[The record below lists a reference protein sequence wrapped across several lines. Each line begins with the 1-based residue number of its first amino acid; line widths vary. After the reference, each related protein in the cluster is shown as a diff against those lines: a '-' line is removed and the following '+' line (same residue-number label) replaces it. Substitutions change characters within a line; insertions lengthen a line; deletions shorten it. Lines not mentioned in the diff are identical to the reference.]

1 MQSTTPDFSGW
12 ATKNNILCTDGHT
25 IRQGAF
31 AKDDGKTVPLVWR
44 HQRDEIPHIL
54 GHATLKYTPEG
65 IRTDAFFNESKE
77 AQDVKLRV
85 QHGDLNQLSI
95 FANRLIKNGM
105 DVLDGSI
112 GEVSVVPIGA
122 NEGAFIDFVSLNHEY
137 DASDVW
143 VGSENHN
150 AMIYSGEEL
159 EINHEGDSMDED
171 LDDTIE
177 DIYNSMTDEQ
187 KAVVEYVA
195 KLALESK
202 LEQSAEGEE
211 DEAKPKSDSE
221 EDMVNSDEDETK
233 TKSNEDKT
241 KTKSNEDEA
250 DEAESDEE
258 KKKTL
263 SHERGSMP
271 IHDTFES
278 NGPVTNPAGTT
289 LTHEQV
295 QTIVRFADRRGSLR
309 DAVLEHAGTYGI
321 DNIDMLF
328 PEAKII
334 GDMPDL
340 VKRRTDWVEAVLGGV
355 HHNPFSR
362 IKTISADLTYD
373 TARAKGYVTGTLKK
387 EEFFGLQNRITTPT
401 TVYKKQKLD
410 RDDILDIQDFDVIVF
425 LKQEMRI
432 MLDEEL
438 ARAILL
444 GDGRAIDDKD
454 KITEPLGLAE
464 GKGIRS
470 ILNDH
475 TFYASDYVIDVDV
488 PDEDVPEEIVR
499 ALLAYEGSGN
509 PTFFAS
515 RLQIANMSLLKS
527 ELGNRL
533 YPTMENLT
541 SALQVGR
548 IVGVDLMK
556 GLEKTITTPD
566 GDKVCELVGIAV
578 NLADYSVGTDK
589 GGEVTF
595 FDDFDLN
602 FNQELY
608 LLESRIS
615 GALRKWRSAVRIWKV
630 KA

>member
-1 MQSTTPDFSGW
+1 
-12 ATKNNILCTDGHT
+12 
-25 IRQGAF
+25 
-31 AKDDGKTVPLVWR
+31 
-44 HQRDEIPHIL
+44 
-54 GHATLKYTPEG
+54 
-65 IRTDAFFNESKE
+65 
-77 AQDVKLRV
+77 
-85 QHGDLNQLSI
+85 
-95 FANRLIKNGM
+95 
-105 DVLDGSI
+105 
-112 GEVSVVPIGA
+112 
-122 NEGAFIDFVSLNHEY
+122 
-137 DASDVW
+137 
-143 VGSENHN
+143 
-150 AMIYSGEEL
+150 
-159 EINHEGDSMDED
+159 
-171 LDDTIE
+171 
-177 DIYNSMTDEQ
+177 
-187 KAVVEYVA
+187 
-195 KLALESK
+195 
-202 LEQSAEGEE
+202 
-211 DEAKPKSDSE
+211 
-221 EDMVNSDEDETK
+221 
-233 TKSNEDKT
+233 
-241 KTKSNEDEA
+241 
-250 DEAESDEE
+250 
-258 KKKTL
+258 
-263 SHERGSMP
+263 MP

-278 NGPVTNPAGTT
+278 NGPVDTTAGTT

-410 RDDILDIQDFDVIVF
+410 RDDILDIQDFDVVVF

-444 GDGRAIDDKD
+444 GDGRAIDHPD
-454 KITEPLGLAE
+454 KIDEPLGLAE

-470 ILNDH
+470 ILSDH
-475 TFYASDYVIDVDV
+475 TFYASDYVIDANV
-488 PDEDVPEEIVR
+488 PNEDVPEEIVR

-608 LLESRIS
+608 LIETRIS

>member
-12 ATKNNILCTDGHT
+12 ATKNDILCTDGHT

-65 IRTDAFFNESKE
+65 IRTDAFFNESQE

-202 LEQSAEGEE
+202 LEQSAENEE
-211 DEAKPKSDSE
+211 DEAKPKSDS
-221 EDMVNSDEDETK
+221 DSDSD
-233 TKSNEDKT
+233 SDEDKT

-278 NGPVTNPAGTT
+278 NGPVDTPAGTT

-444 GDGRAIDDKD
+444 GDGRAIDDPD
-454 KITEPLGLAE
+454 KIKEPLGLAE

-470 ILNDH
+470 ILSDH
-475 TFYASDYVIDVDV
+475 TFYASDYVIDANV
-488 PDEDVPEEIVR
+488 PNEDVPEEIVR

-578 NLADYSVGTDK
+578 NLTDYSVGTDK

>member
-12 ATKNNILCTDGHT
+12 ATKNDILCTDGHT

-65 IRTDAFFNESKE
+65 IRTDAFFNESQE

-202 LEQSAEGEE
+202 LEQSAENEE
-211 DEAKPKSDSE
+211 DEAKPKSDS
-221 EDMVNSDEDETK
+221 DSDSD
-233 TKSNEDKT
+233 SDEDKT

-278 NGPVTNPAGTT
+278 NGPVDTTAGTT

-321 DNIDMLF
+321 NNIDMLF

-444 GDGRAIDDKD
+444 GDGRAIDDPD
-454 KITEPLGLAE
+454 KIKEPLGLAE

-470 ILNDH
+470 ILSDH
-475 TFYASDYVIDVDV
+475 TFYASDYVIDANV
-488 PDEDVPEEIVR
+488 PNEDVPEEIVR

-608 LLESRIS
+608 LLETRIS

>member
-65 IRTDAFFNESKE
+65 IRTDAFFNESQE

-187 KAVVEYVA
+187 KAVVEYIA

-202 LEQSAEGEE
+202 LEQSAEYEE
-211 DEAKPKSDSE
+211 DEAKPKSDS
-221 EDMVNSDEDETK
+221 DSDSD
-233 TKSNEDKT
+233 SDEDKT

-309 DAVLEHAGTYGI
+309 DAVIEHAGTYGI
-321 DNIDMLF
+321 NDIDMLF
-328 PEAKII
+328 PEAKIV

-444 GDGRAIDDKD
+444 GDGRAIDDPD
-454 KITEPLGLAE
+454 KIKEPLGLAE

-470 ILNDH
+470 ILSDH
-475 TFYASDYVIDVDV
+475 TFYASDYVIDANV
-488 PDEDVPEEIVR
+488 PNEDVPEEIVR

-566 GDKVCELVGIAV
+566 GDEVCELVGIAV
-578 NLADYSVGTDK
+578 NLTDYSVGTDK

-608 LLESRIS
+608 LLETRIS

>member
-65 IRTDAFFNESKE
+65 IRTDAFFNESQE

-187 KAVVEYVA
+187 KAVVEYIA

-202 LEQSAEGEE
+202 LEQSAEDEE
-211 DEAKPKSDSE
+211 DEAKPKPKPKPKSDS
-221 EDMVNSDEDETK
+221 DSDSD
-233 TKSNEDKT
+233 EDKT

-278 NGPVTNPAGTT
+278 NGPVDTPAGTT

-321 DNIDMLF
+321 NNIDMLF

-444 GDGRAIDDKD
+444 GDGRAIDDPD
-454 KITEPLGLAE
+454 KIKEPLGLAE

-470 ILNDH
+470 ILSDH
-475 TFYASDYVIDVDV
+475 TFYASDYVIDADV
-488 PDEDVPEEIVR
+488 PNEDIPEEIVR

>member
-12 ATKNNILCTDGHT
+12 ATKNDILCTDGHT

-31 AKDDGKTVPLVWR
+31 AKDDGKNVPLVWR
-44 HQRDEIPHIL
+44 HKRDEIPYIL
-54 GHATLKYTPEG
+54 GYATLKYTPEG
-65 IRTDAFFNESKE
+65 IRTDAFFNESQE

-202 LEQSAEGEE
+202 LEQSAENEE
-211 DEAKPKSDSE
+211 DEAKPKSDS
-221 EDMVNSDEDETK
+221 DSDSD
-233 TKSNEDKT
+233 SDEDKT

-278 NGPVTNPAGTT
+278 NGPVDTTAGTT

-321 DNIDMLF
+321 NNIDMLF
-328 PEAKII
+328 PEAKIV

-444 GDGRAIDDKD
+444 GDGRAIDDPD
-454 KITEPLGLAE
+454 KIKEPLGLAE

-470 ILNDH
+470 ILSDH
-475 TFYASDYVIDVDV
+475 TFYASDYVIDANV
-488 PDEDVPEEIVR
+488 PNEDVPEEIVR

>member
-65 IRTDAFFNESKE
+65 IRTDAFFNESQE

-187 KAVVEYVA
+187 KAVVEYIA

-202 LEQSAEGEE
+202 LEQSAEDEDEE
-211 DEAKPKSDSE
+211 DEAKPKSDS
-221 EDMVNSDEDETK
+221 DSDSD
-233 TKSNEDKT
+233 SDEDKT

-271 IHDTFES
+271 IHMPIHDTFES
-278 NGPVTNPAGTT
+278 NGPVDTPAGTT

-321 DNIDMLF
+321 NNIDMLF

-373 TARAKGYVTGTLKK
+373 TARAKGYVTGTLKQ

-444 GDGRAIDDKD
+444 GDGRAIDDRD
-454 KITEPLGLAE
+454 KIKEPLGLAE

-470 ILNDH
+470 ILSDH
-475 TFYASDYVIDVDV
+475 TFYASDYVIDADV
-488 PDEDVPEEIVR
+488 PNEDVPEEIVR

-578 NLADYSVGTDK
+578 NLTDYSVGTDK

-608 LLESRIS
+608 LLETRIS

>member
-1 MQSTTPDFSGW
+1 
-12 ATKNNILCTDGHT
+12 
-25 IRQGAF
+25 
-31 AKDDGKTVPLVWR
+31 
-44 HQRDEIPHIL
+44 
-54 GHATLKYTPEG
+54 
-65 IRTDAFFNESKE
+65 
-77 AQDVKLRV
+77 
-85 QHGDLNQLSI
+85 
-95 FANRLIKNGM
+95 
-105 DVLDGSI
+105 
-112 GEVSVVPIGA
+112 
-122 NEGAFIDFVSLNHEY
+122 
-137 DASDVW
+137 
-143 VGSENHN
+143 
-150 AMIYSGEEL
+150 
-159 EINHEGDSMDED
+159 
-171 LDDTIE
+171 
-177 DIYNSMTDEQ
+177 
-187 KAVVEYVA
+187 
-195 KLALESK
+195 
-202 LEQSAEGEE
+202 
-211 DEAKPKSDSE
+211 
-221 EDMVNSDEDETK
+221 
-233 TKSNEDKT
+233 
-241 KTKSNEDEA
+241 
-250 DEAESDEE
+250 
-258 KKKTL
+258 
-263 SHERGSMP
+263 MP

-278 NGPVTNPAGTT
+278 NGPVNNPAGTT

-454 KITEPLGLAE
+454 KIKEPLGLAE

-475 TFYASDYVIDVDV
+475 TFYASDYVIDAGV
-488 PDEDVPEEIVR
+488 PDEDTPEEIVR
-499 ALLAYEGSGN
+499 ALLDYEGSGN

-566 GDKVCELVGIAV
+566 GDEVCELVGIAV
-578 NLADYSVGTDK
+578 NLQDYSVGTDK

>member
-65 IRTDAFFNESKE
+65 IRTDAFFNESQE

-137 DASDVW
+137 DSSDVW

-159 EINHEGDSMDED
+159 ELNHEGDSMDED

-202 LEQSAEGEE
+202 LEQSAENEE
-211 DEAKPKSDSE
+211 DEAKPKSDS
-221 EDMVNSDEDETK
+221 DSD
-233 TKSNEDKT
+233 EDKT

-278 NGPVTNPAGTT
+278 NGPVDTTAGTT

-321 DNIDMLF
+321 NNIDMLF
-328 PEAKII
+328 PEAKIV

-355 HHNPFSR
+355 HQNPFSR

-444 GDGRAIDDKD
+444 GDGRAIDDPD
-454 KITEPLGLAE
+454 KIKEPLGLAE

-470 ILNDH
+470 ILSDH
-475 TFYASDYVIDVDV
+475 TFYASDYVIDADV
-488 PDEDVPEEIVR
+488 PNEDVPEEIVR

-578 NLADYSVGTDK
+578 NLTDYSVGTDK

-608 LLESRIS
+608 LLETRIS

>member
-65 IRTDAFFNESKE
+65 IRTDAFFNESQE

-202 LEQSAEGEE
+202 LEQSAENEE
-211 DEAKPKSDSE
+211 DEAKPKSDS
-221 EDMVNSDEDETK
+221 DSDSD
-233 TKSNEDKT
+233 SDEDKT

-278 NGPVTNPAGTT
+278 NGPVNNPAGTT

-444 GDGRAIDDKD
+444 GDGRAIDDPD
-454 KITEPLGLAE
+454 KIKEPLGLAE

-470 ILNDH
+470 ILSDH
-475 TFYASDYVIDVDV
+475 TFYASDYVIDADV
-488 PDEDVPEEIVR
+488 PNEDVPEEIVR

>member
-1 MQSTTPDFSGW
+1 
-12 ATKNNILCTDGHT
+12 
-25 IRQGAF
+25 
-31 AKDDGKTVPLVWR
+31 
-44 HQRDEIPHIL
+44 
-54 GHATLKYTPEG
+54 
-65 IRTDAFFNESKE
+65 
-77 AQDVKLRV
+77 
-85 QHGDLNQLSI
+85 
-95 FANRLIKNGM
+95 M

-202 LEQSAEGEE
+202 LEQSAENEE
-211 DEAKPKSDSE
+211 DEAKPKSDS
-221 EDMVNSDEDETK
+221 DSDSD
-233 TKSNEDKT
+233 SDEDKT

-258 KKKTL
+258 KNKTL
-263 SHERGSMP
+263 NHERGSMPIHMP

-278 NGPVTNPAGTT
+278 NGPVDTTAGTT

-321 DNIDMLF
+321 DNIGMLF

-444 GDGRAIDDKD
+444 GDGRAIDDPD
-454 KITEPLGLAE
+454 KIKEPLGLAE

-470 ILNDH
+470 ILSDH
-475 TFYASDYVIDVDV
+475 TFYASDYVIDANV
-488 PDEDVPEEIVR
+488 PNEDVPEEIVR

-608 LLESRIS
+608 LLETRIS

>member
-65 IRTDAFFNESKE
+65 IRTDAFFNESQE

-187 KAVVEYVA
+187 KAVVEYIA

-202 LEQSAEGEE
+202 LEQSAEDEE
-211 DEAKPKSDSE
+211 DEAKPKSDS
-221 EDMVNSDEDETK
+221 DSD
-233 TKSNEDKT
+233 EDKT

-278 NGPVTNPAGTT
+278 NGPVDTTAGTT

-321 DNIDMLF
+321 DNIGMLF

-355 HHNPFSR
+355 HRNPFSR

-444 GDGRAIDDKD
+444 GDGRAIDHPD
-454 KITEPLGLAE
+454 KIKEPLGLAE

-470 ILNDH
+470 ILSDH
-475 TFYASDYVIDVDV
+475 TFYASDYVIDAGV
-488 PDEDVPEEIVR
+488 PDEDIPEEIVR
-499 ALLAYEGSGN
+499 ALLDYEGSGN

-566 GDKVCELVGIAV
+566 GDEVCELVGIAV
-578 NLADYSVGTDK
+578 NLTDYSVGTDK

-608 LLESRIS
+608 LLETRIS

>member
-12 ATKNNILCTDGHT
+12 ATKNDILCTDGHT

-65 IRTDAFFNESKE
+65 VRTDAFFNESKE

-95 FANRLIKNGM
+95 FADRLIKNGM

-187 KAVVEYVA
+187 KAVVEYIA

-211 DEAKPKSDSE
+211 DEAKPKSDS
-221 EDMVNSDEDETK
+221 DSDSD
-233 TKSNEDKT
+233 SDEDKT

-278 NGPVTNPAGTT
+278 NGPVDTTAGTT

-444 GDGRAIDDKD
+444 GDGRAIDDRD
-454 KITEPLGLAE
+454 KIMEPLGLAE

-470 ILNDH
+470 ILSDH
-475 TFYASDYVIDVDV
+475 TFYASDYVIDANV
-488 PDEDVPEEIVR
+488 PNEDVPEEIVR

-608 LLESRIS
+608 LLETRIS

>member
-31 AKDDGKTVPLVWR
+31 AKDDGKNVPLVWR
-44 HQRDEIPHIL
+44 HQRDDIPYIL
-54 GHATLKYTPEG
+54 GYATLKYTPEG
-65 IRTDAFFNESKE
+65 IRTDAFFNESQE

-187 KAVVEYVA
+187 KAVVEYIA

-202 LEQSAEGEE
+202 LEQSAEDEE
-211 DEAKPKSDSE
+211 DEAKPKSDS
-221 EDMVNSDEDETK
+221 DSDSD
-233 TKSNEDKT
+233 EDKT

-263 SHERGSMP
+263 SHEREGGMP

-278 NGPVTNPAGTT
+278 NGPVDTPAGTT

-444 GDGRAIDDKD
+444 GDGRAIDHPD
-454 KITEPLGLAE
+454 KIKEPLGLAE

-470 ILNDH
+470 ILSDH
-475 TFYASDYVIDVDV
+475 TFYASDYVIDAGV
-488 PDEDVPEEIVR
+488 PDEDIPEEIVR
-499 ALLAYEGSGN
+499 ALLDYEGSGN

-566 GDKVCELVGIAV
+566 GDEVCELVGIAV
-578 NLADYSVGTDK
+578 NLTDYSVGTDK

-608 LLESRIS
+608 LLETRIS

>member
-1 MQSTTPDFSGW
+1 
-12 ATKNNILCTDGHT
+12 
-25 IRQGAF
+25 
-31 AKDDGKTVPLVWR
+31 
-44 HQRDEIPHIL
+44 
-54 GHATLKYTPEG
+54 
-65 IRTDAFFNESKE
+65 
-77 AQDVKLRV
+77 
-85 QHGDLNQLSI
+85 
-95 FANRLIKNGM
+95 
-105 DVLDGSI
+105 
-112 GEVSVVPIGA
+112 
-122 NEGAFIDFVSLNHEY
+122 
-137 DASDVW
+137 
-143 VGSENHN
+143 
-150 AMIYSGEEL
+150 
-159 EINHEGDSMDED
+159 
-171 LDDTIE
+171 
-177 DIYNSMTDEQ
+177 
-187 KAVVEYVA
+187 
-195 KLALESK
+195 
-202 LEQSAEGEE
+202 
-211 DEAKPKSDSE
+211 
-221 EDMVNSDEDETK
+221 
-233 TKSNEDKT
+233 
-241 KTKSNEDEA
+241 
-250 DEAESDEE
+250 
-258 KKKTL
+258 
-263 SHERGSMP
+263 MP

-278 NGPVTNPAGTT
+278 NGPVNTPSGTT

-328 PEAKII
+328 PEAKIV

-355 HHNPFSR
+355 HKNPFSR

-444 GDGRAIDDKD
+444 GDGRAIDHPD
-454 KITEPLGLAE
+454 KIKEPLGLAE

-470 ILNDH
+470 ILSDH
-475 TFYASDYVIDVDV
+475 TFYASDYIIAVNV
-488 PDEDVPEEIVR
+488 PDEDIPEEIVR
-499 ALLAYEGSGN
+499 ALLDYEGSGN

-541 SALQVGR
+541 SALQVSK

-556 GLEKTITTPD
+556 GLEKTLTTPD
-566 GDKVCELVGIAV
+566 GDEVCELVGIAV
-578 NLADYSVGTDK
+578 NLNDYSIGTDK

-608 LLESRIS
+608 LLETRIS
-615 GALRKWRSAVRIWKV
+615 GALRKWRSAVRVWKV

>member
-12 ATKNNILCTDGHT
+12 ATKNDILCTDGHT

-44 HQRDEIPHIL
+44 HKRDEIPHIL

-65 IRTDAFFNESKE
+65 IRTDAFFNESQE

-137 DASDVW
+137 DSSDVW

-202 LEQSAEGEE
+202 LEQSAENEE
-211 DEAKPKSDSE
+211 DEAKPKSDS
-221 EDMVNSDEDETK
+221 DSDSD
-233 TKSNEDKT
+233 SDEDKT

-278 NGPVTNPAGTT
+278 NGPVDTTAGTT

-444 GDGRAIDDKD
+444 GDGRAIDHPD
-454 KITEPLGLAE
+454 KIKEPLGLAE

-470 ILNDH
+470 ILSDH
-475 TFYASDYVIDVDV
+475 TFYASDYVIDANV
-488 PDEDVPEEIVR
+488 PNEDVPEEIVR

-608 LLESRIS
+608 LLETRIS

>member
-65 IRTDAFFNESKE
+65 IRTDAFFNESQE

-187 KAVVEYVA
+187 KAVVEYIA

-211 DEAKPKSDSE
+211 DEAKPKSDS
-221 EDMVNSDEDETK
+221 DSDSD
-233 TKSNEDKT
+233 SDEDKT

-278 NGPVTNPAGTT
+278 NGPVDTTAGTT

-410 RDDILDIQDFDVIVF
+410 RDDILDIQDFDVVVF

-444 GDGRAIDDKD
+444 GDGRAIDDRD
-454 KITEPLGLAE
+454 KIKEPLGLAE

-470 ILNDH
+470 ILSDH
-475 TFYASDYVIDVDV
+475 TFYASDYVIDANV
-488 PDEDVPEEIVR
+488 PNEDVPEEIVR

-566 GDKVCELVGIAV
+566 GDEVCELVGIAV

-608 LLESRIS
+608 LIETRIS

>member
-12 ATKNNILCTDGHT
+12 ATKNDILCTDGHT

-65 IRTDAFFNESKE
+65 IRTDAFFNESQE

-202 LEQSAEGEE
+202 LEQSAENEE
-211 DEAKPKSDSE
+211 DEAKPKSDS
-221 EDMVNSDEDETK
+221 DSDSD
-233 TKSNEDKT
+233 SDEDKT

-278 NGPVTNPAGTT
+278 NGPVDTTAGTT

-321 DNIDMLF
+321 NNIDMLF

-410 RDDILDIQDFDVIVF
+410 RDDILDIQDFDVVVF

-444 GDGRAIDDKD
+444 GDGRAIDDPD
-454 KITEPLGLAE
+454 KIKEPLGLAE

-470 ILNDH
+470 ILSDH
-475 TFYASDYVIDVDV
+475 TFYASDYVIDANV
-488 PDEDVPEEIVR
+488 PNEDVPEEIVR

-608 LLESRIS
+608 LLETRIS

>member
-1 MQSTTPDFSGW
+1 
-12 ATKNNILCTDGHT
+12 
-25 IRQGAF
+25 
-31 AKDDGKTVPLVWR
+31 
-44 HQRDEIPHIL
+44 
-54 GHATLKYTPEG
+54 
-65 IRTDAFFNESKE
+65 
-77 AQDVKLRV
+77 
-85 QHGDLNQLSI
+85 
-95 FANRLIKNGM
+95 
-105 DVLDGSI
+105 
-112 GEVSVVPIGA
+112 
-122 NEGAFIDFVSLNHEY
+122 
-137 DASDVW
+137 
-143 VGSENHN
+143 
-150 AMIYSGEEL
+150 
-159 EINHEGDSMDED
+159 
-171 LDDTIE
+171 
-177 DIYNSMTDEQ
+177 MTDEQ
-187 KAVVEYVA
+187 KAVVEYIA

-202 LEQSAEGEE
+202 LEQSAEDEE
-211 DEAKPKSDSE
+211 DEAKPKSDS
-221 EDMVNSDEDETK
+221 DEDTVD
-233 TKSNEDKT
+233 SDEDKT
-241 KTKSNEDEA
+241 KTKTKSNKDEA
-250 DEAESDEE
+250 DEAKSDEE

-278 NGPVTNPAGTT
+278 NGPVSTPDGTT

-321 DNIDMLF
+321 NNIDMLF

-410 RDDILDIQDFDVIVF
+410 RDDILDIQDFDVVVF

-438 ARAILL
+438 ARAILI
-444 GDGRAIDDKD
+444 GDGRAIDHPD
-454 KITEPLGLAE
+454 KIDEPLGLAE

-470 ILNDH
+470 ILSDH
-475 TFYASDYVIDVDV
+475 TFYASDYVIDAGV

-566 GDKVCELVGIAV
+566 GDEVCELVGIAV
-578 NLADYSVGTDK
+578 NLTDYSVGTDK

-608 LLESRIS
+608 LLETRIS

>member
-65 IRTDAFFNESKE
+65 IRTDAFFNESQE

-187 KAVVEYVA
+187 KAVVEYIA

-202 LEQSAEGEE
+202 LEQSAEDEE
-211 DEAKPKSDSE
+211 DEAKPKSDS
-221 EDMVNSDEDETK
+221 DSDSD
-233 TKSNEDKT
+233 SDEDKT

-278 NGPVTNPAGTT
+278 NGPVDTTAGTT

-444 GDGRAIDDKD
+444 GDGRAIDHPD
-454 KITEPLGLAE
+454 KIDEPLGLAE

-470 ILNDH
+470 ILSDH
-475 TFYASDYVIDVDV
+475 TFYASDYVIDANV
-488 PDEDVPEEIVR
+488 PNEDVPEEIVR

-578 NLADYSVGTDK
+578 NLTDYSVGTDK

>member
-65 IRTDAFFNESKE
+65 IRTDAFFNESQE
-77 AQDVKLRV
+77 ARDVKLRV

-159 EINHEGDSMDED
+159 ELNHEGDSVDED

-187 KAVVEYVA
+187 KAVVEYIA

-202 LEQSAEGEE
+202 LEQSAEDEE
-211 DEAKPKSDSE
+211 DEAKPKSDS
-221 EDMVNSDEDETK
+221 DEDTVD
-233 TKSNEDKT
+233 SDEDKT
-241 KTKSNEDEA
+241 KTKSNKDEA
-250 DEAESDEE
+250 DEAKSDEE

-278 NGPVTNPAGTT
+278 NGPVSTPDGTT

-321 DNIDMLF
+321 NNIDMLF
-328 PEAKII
+328 PEAKIV

-410 RDDILDIQDFDVIVF
+410 RDDILDIQDFDVVVF

-444 GDGRAIDDKD
+444 GDGRAIDDPD
-454 KITEPLGLAE
+454 KIKEPLGLAE

-470 ILNDH
+470 ILSDH
-475 TFYASDYVIDVDV
+475 TFYASDYVIDANV
-488 PDEDVPEEIVR
+488 PNEDVPEEIVR

-608 LLESRIS
+608 LLETRIS

>member
-65 IRTDAFFNESKE
+65 IRTDAFFNESQE

-187 KAVVEYVA
+187 KAVVEYIA

-211 DEAKPKSDSE
+211 DEAKPKSDS
-221 EDMVNSDEDETK
+221 DEDETK

-241 KTKSNEDEA
+241 KTKSN
-250 DEAESDEE
+250 EAESDEE

-278 NGPVTNPAGTT
+278 NGPVDTPAGTT

-321 DNIDMLF
+321 NNIDMLF

-444 GDGRAIDDKD
+444 GDGRAIDDPD
-454 KITEPLGLAE
+454 KIKEPLGLAE

-470 ILNDH
+470 ILSDH
-475 TFYASDYVIDVDV
+475 TFYASDYVIDANV
-488 PDEDVPEEIVR
+488 PNEDVPEEIVR

-608 LLESRIS
+608 LLETRIS

>member
-1 MQSTTPDFSGW
+1 MQSTIPDFSGW
-12 ATKNNILCTDGHT
+12 ATKNDILCTDGHT

-31 AKDDGKTVPLVWR
+31 AKDDGKNVPLVWR
-44 HQRDEIPHIL
+44 HKRDEIPYIL
-54 GHATLKYTPEG
+54 GYATLKYTPEG
-65 IRTDAFFNESKE
+65 VRTDAFFNESKE

-95 FANRLIKNGM
+95 FADRLIKNGM

-202 LEQSAEGEE
+202 LEQSAENEE
-211 DEAKPKSDSE
+211 DEAKPKSDS
-221 EDMVNSDEDETK
+221 DSDSD
-233 TKSNEDKT
+233 SDEDKT

-278 NGPVTNPAGTT
+278 NGPVDTTAGIT

-444 GDGRAIDDKD
+444 GDGRAIDDPD
-454 KITEPLGLAE
+454 KIKEPLGLAE

-470 ILNDH
+470 ILSDH
-475 TFYASDYVIDVDV
+475 TFYASDYVIDANV
-488 PDEDVPEEIVR
+488 PNEDVPEEIVR

>member
-65 IRTDAFFNESKE
+65 IRTDAFFNESQE

-187 KAVVEYVA
+187 KAVVEYIA

-202 LEQSAEGEE
+202 LEQSAEDEE
-211 DEAKPKSDSE
+211 DEAKPKSDS
-221 EDMVNSDEDETK
+221 DSDSD
-233 TKSNEDKT
+233 SDEDKT

-278 NGPVTNPAGTT
+278 NGPVDTPAGTT

-321 DNIDMLF
+321 NNIDMLF

-373 TARAKGYVTGTLKK
+373 TARAKGYVTGTLKQ

-410 RDDILDIQDFDVIVF
+410 RDDILDIKDFDVIVF

-444 GDGRAIDDKD
+444 GDGRAIDDRD
-454 KITEPLGLAE
+454 KINEPLGLAE

-470 ILNDH
+470 ILSDH
-475 TFYASDYVIDVDV
+475 TFYASDYVIDADV
-488 PDEDVPEEIVR
+488 PNEDVPEEIVR

-578 NLADYSVGTDK
+578 NLTDYSVGTDK

-608 LLESRIS
+608 LLETRIS
-615 GALRKWRSAVRIWKV
+615 GALRKWRSAVRIWKA

>member
-65 IRTDAFFNESKE
+65 IRTDAFFNESQE

-137 DASDVW
+137 DSSDVW

-159 EINHEGDSMDED
+159 ELNHEGDSMDED

-202 LEQSAEGEE
+202 LEQSAENEE
-211 DEAKPKSDSE
+211 DEAKPKSDS
-221 EDMVNSDEDETK
+221 DSD
-233 TKSNEDKT
+233 EDKT

-278 NGPVTNPAGTT
+278 NGPVDTTAGTT

-444 GDGRAIDDKD
+444 GDGRAIDDPD
-454 KITEPLGLAE
+454 KIKEPLGLAE

-470 ILNDH
+470 ILSDH
-475 TFYASDYVIDVDV
+475 TFYASDYVIDANV
-488 PDEDVPEEIVR
+488 PNEDVPEEIVR

-578 NLADYSVGTDK
+578 NLTDYSVGTDK

-608 LLESRIS
+608 LLETRIS

>member
-12 ATKNNILCTDGHT
+12 ATKNDILCTDGHT

-31 AKDDGKTVPLVWR
+31 AKDDGKNVPLVWR
-44 HQRDEIPHIL
+44 HKRDEIPYIL
-54 GHATLKYTPEG
+54 GYATLKYTPEG
-65 IRTDAFFNESKE
+65 VRTDAFFNESKE

-95 FANRLIKNGM
+95 FADRLIKNGM

-187 KAVVEYVA
+187 KAVVEYIA

-202 LEQSAEGEE
+202 LEQSAEDEE
-211 DEAKPKSDSE
+211 DEAKPKSDS
-221 EDMVNSDEDETK
+221 DSDSD
-233 TKSNEDKT
+233 EDKT

-263 SHERGSMP
+263 SHEREGGMP

-278 NGPVTNPAGTT
+278 NGPVDTTAGTT

-444 GDGRAIDDKD
+444 GDGRAIDHPD
-454 KITEPLGLAE
+454 KIKEPLGLAE

-470 ILNDH
+470 ILSDH
-475 TFYASDYVIDVDV
+475 TFYASDYVIDAGV
-488 PDEDVPEEIVR
+488 PDEDIPEEIVR
-499 ALLAYEGSGN
+499 ALLDYEGSGN

-566 GDKVCELVGIAV
+566 GDEVCELVGIAV
-578 NLADYSVGTDK
+578 NLTDYSVGTDK

>member
-31 AKDDGKTVPLVWR
+31 AKDDGKNVPLVWR
-44 HQRDEIPHIL
+44 HQRDEIPYIL
-54 GHATLKYTPEG
+54 GYATLKYTPEG
-65 IRTDAFFNESKE
+65 IRTDAFFNESQE

-187 KAVVEYVA
+187 KAVVEYIA

-202 LEQSAEGEE
+202 LEQSAEDEE
-211 DEAKPKSDSE
+211 DEAKPKSDS
-221 EDMVNSDEDETK
+221 DSDSD
-233 TKSNEDKT
+233 EDKT

-278 NGPVTNPAGTT
+278 NGPVSTPDGTT

-410 RDDILDIQDFDVIVF
+410 RDDILDIQDFDVVVF

-444 GDGRAIDDKD
+444 GDGRAIDHPD
-454 KITEPLGLAE
+454 KIKEPLGLAE

-470 ILNDH
+470 ILSDN
-475 TFYASDYVIDVDV
+475 TFYASDYVIDADV

-566 GDKVCELVGIAV
+566 GDEVCELVGIAV

-608 LLESRIS
+608 LLETRIS

>member
-65 IRTDAFFNESKE
+65 IRTDAFFNESQE

-187 KAVVEYVA
+187 KAVVEYIA

-202 LEQSAEGEE
+202 LEQSAEDEE
-211 DEAKPKSDSE
+211 DEAKPKSDS
-221 EDMVNSDEDETK
+221 DEDTVD
-233 TKSNEDKT
+233 SDEDKT
-241 KTKSNEDEA
+241 KTKTKSNKDEA
-250 DEAESDEE
+250 DEAKSDEE

-278 NGPVTNPAGTT
+278 NGPVSTPDGTT

-321 DNIDMLF
+321 NNIDMLF

-410 RDDILDIQDFDVIVF
+410 RDDILDIQDFDVVVF

-438 ARAILL
+438 ARAILI
-444 GDGRAIDDKD
+444 GDGRAIDHPD
-454 KITEPLGLAE
+454 KIDEPLGLAE

-470 ILNDH
+470 ILSDH
-475 TFYASDYVIDVDV
+475 TFYASDYVIDAGV

-566 GDKVCELVGIAV
+566 GDEVCELVGIAV
-578 NLADYSVGTDK
+578 NLTDYSVGTDK

-608 LLESRIS
+608 LLETRIS

>member
-31 AKDDGKTVPLVWR
+31 AKDDGKNVPLVWR
-44 HQRDEIPHIL
+44 HQRDDIPYIL
-54 GHATLKYTPEG
+54 GYATLKYTPEG
-65 IRTDAFFNESKE
+65 IRTDAFFNESQE

-187 KAVVEYVA
+187 KAVVEYIA

-202 LEQSAEGEE
+202 LEQSAEDEE
-211 DEAKPKSDSE
+211 DEAKPKSDS
-221 EDMVNSDEDETK
+221 DSDSD
-233 TKSNEDKT
+233 EDKT

-263 SHERGSMP
+263 SHEREGGMP

-278 NGPVTNPAGTT
+278 NGPVDTPAGTT

-444 GDGRAIDDKD
+444 GDGRAIDHPD
-454 KITEPLGLAE
+454 KIKEPLGLAE

-470 ILNDH
+470 ILSDH
-475 TFYASDYVIDVDV
+475 TFYASDYVIDAGV
-488 PDEDVPEEIVR
+488 PDEDIPEEIVR
-499 ALLAYEGSGN
+499 ALLDYEGSGN

-566 GDKVCELVGIAV
+566 GDEVCELVGIAV
-578 NLADYSVGTDK
+578 NLTDYSVGTDK

>member
-65 IRTDAFFNESKE
+65 IRTDAFFNESQE
-77 AQDVKLRV
+77 ARDVKLRV

-187 KAVVEYVA
+187 KAVVEYIA

-211 DEAKPKSDSE
+211 DEAKPKSD
-221 EDMVNSDEDETK
+221 SDEDETK

-278 NGPVTNPAGTT
+278 NGPVDTTAGTT

-321 DNIDMLF
+321 NNIDMLF
-328 PEAKII
+328 PEAKIV

-355 HHNPFSR
+355 HRNPFSR

-444 GDGRAIDDKD
+444 GDGRAIDDPD
-454 KITEPLGLAE
+454 KIKEPLGLAE

-470 ILNDH
+470 ILSDH
-475 TFYASDYVIDVDV
+475 TFYASDYVIDANV
-488 PDEDVPEEIVR
+488 PNEDVPEEIVR

>member
-44 HQRDEIPHIL
+44 HKRDEIPHIL

-65 IRTDAFFNESKE
+65 IRTDAFFNESQE

-202 LEQSAEGEE
+202 LEQSAENEE
-211 DEAKPKSDSE
+211 DEAKPKSDS
-221 EDMVNSDEDETK
+221 DSDSD
-233 TKSNEDKT
+233 EDKT

-278 NGPVTNPAGTT
+278 NGPVDTTAGTT

-321 DNIDMLF
+321 DNIGMLF

-444 GDGRAIDDKD
+444 GDGRAIDDPD
-454 KITEPLGLAE
+454 KIKEPLGLAE

-470 ILNDH
+470 ILSDH
-475 TFYASDYVIDVDV
+475 TFYASDYVIDANV
-488 PDEDVPEEIVR
+488 PNEDVPEEIVR

-608 LLESRIS
+608 LLETRIS

>member
-12 ATKNNILCTDGHT
+12 ATKNDILCTDGHT

-65 IRTDAFFNESKE
+65 IRTDAFFNESQE

-202 LEQSAEGEE
+202 LEQSAENEE
-211 DEAKPKSDSE
+211 DEAKPKSDS
-221 EDMVNSDEDETK
+221 DSDSD
-233 TKSNEDKT
+233 SDEDKT

-278 NGPVTNPAGTT
+278 NGPVDTTAGTT

-444 GDGRAIDDKD
+444 GDGRAIDDPD
-454 KITEPLGLAE
+454 KIKEPLGLAE

-470 ILNDH
+470 ILSDH
-475 TFYASDYVIDVDV
+475 TFYASDYVIDANV
-488 PDEDVPEEIVR
+488 PNEDVPEEIVR

-608 LLESRIS
+608 LLETRIS

>member
-65 IRTDAFFNESKE
+65 VRTDAFFNESQE

-187 KAVVEYVA
+187 KAVVEYIA

-202 LEQSAEGEE
+202 LEQSAEDEDEE
-211 DEAKPKSDSE
+211 DEAKPKSDS
-221 EDMVNSDEDETK
+221 DSDSD
-233 TKSNEDKT
+233 SDEDKT

-278 NGPVTNPAGTT
+278 NGPVDTPAGTT

-321 DNIDMLF
+321 NNIDMLF

-444 GDGRAIDDKD
+444 GDGRAIDDRD
-454 KITEPLGLAE
+454 KIKEPLGLAE

-470 ILNDH
+470 ILSDH
-475 TFYASDYVIDVDV
+475 TFYASDYVIDADV
-488 PDEDVPEEIVR
+488 PNEDVPEEIVR

-578 NLADYSVGTDK
+578 NLTDYSVGTDK

>member
-65 IRTDAFFNESKE
+65 IRTDAFFNESQE

-202 LEQSAEGEE
+202 LEQSAENEE
-211 DEAKPKSDSE
+211 DEAKPKSDS
-221 EDMVNSDEDETK
+221 DSDSD
-233 TKSNEDKT
+233 SDEDKT

-278 NGPVTNPAGTT
+278 NGPVDTPAGTT

-321 DNIDMLF
+321 DNIGMLF

-444 GDGRAIDDKD
+444 GDGRAIDDPD
-454 KITEPLGLAE
+454 KIKEPLGLAE

-470 ILNDH
+470 ILSDH
-475 TFYASDYVIDVDV
+475 TFYASDYVIDADV
-488 PDEDVPEEIVR
+488 PNEDVPEEIVR

-566 GDKVCELVGIAV
+566 GDEVCELVGIAV
-578 NLADYSVGTDK
+578 NLTDYSVGTDK

>member
-12 ATKNNILCTDGHT
+12 ATKNDILCTDGHT

-31 AKDDGKTVPLVWR
+31 AKDDGKNVPLVWR
-44 HQRDEIPHIL
+44 HQRDEIPYIL
-54 GHATLKYTPEG
+54 GYATLKYTPEG
-65 IRTDAFFNESKE
+65 VRTDAFFNESQE

-202 LEQSAEGEE
+202 LEQSAENEE
-211 DEAKPKSDSE
+211 DEAKPKSDS
-221 EDMVNSDEDETK
+221 DSDSD
-233 TKSNEDKT
+233 SDEDKT

-278 NGPVTNPAGTT
+278 NGPVDTTAGTT

-321 DNIDMLF
+321 DNIGMLF
-328 PEAKII
+328 PEAKIV
-334 GDMPDL
+334 GEMPDL
-340 VKRRTDWVEAVLGGV
+340 VKRRTEWVNDVLEGT
-355 HHNPFSR
+355 HKNPFSR

-387 EEFFGLQNRITTPT
+387 EEFFGLSNRITTPT

-410 RDDILDIQDFDVIVF
+410 RDDILDIKDFDVIVF
-425 LKQEMRI
+425 LKREMRI
-432 MLDEEL
+432 MLDEEI

-444 GDGRAIDDKD
+444 GDGRAIDDPD
-454 KITEPLGLAE
+454 KIKEPLGLAE

-475 TFYASDYVIDVDV
+475 TFYATDYIISAAT
-488 PDEDVPEEIVR
+488 PAEDVPEEIVK
-499 ALLAYEGSGN
+499 ALLDYEGTGS

-527 ELGNRL
+527 ELGTRL

-541 SALQVGR
+541 SALQVGK

-556 GLEKTITTPD
+556 GIERTITVDNDDTD
-566 GDKVCELVGIAV
+566 CTLVGIAV
-578 NLADYSVGTDK
+578 NLNDYSVGTDQ

-602 FNQELY
+602 FNQEEY
-608 LLESRIS
+608 LLETRMS
-615 GALRKWRSAVRIWKV
+615 GALRKWRSAVRIWKA

>member
-12 ATKNNILCTDGHT
+12 ATKNDILCTDGHT

-65 IRTDAFFNESKE
+65 IRTDAFFNESQE

-187 KAVVEYVA
+187 KAVVEYIA

-202 LEQSAEGEE
+202 LEQSAENEE
-211 DEAKPKSDSE
+211 DEAKPKSDS
-221 EDMVNSDEDETK
+221 DSDSD
-233 TKSNEDKT
+233 SDEDKT

-278 NGPVTNPAGTT
+278 NGPVDTPAGTT

-444 GDGRAIDDKD
+444 GDGRAIDDPD
-454 KITEPLGLAE
+454 KIKEPLGLAE

-470 ILNDH
+470 ILSDH
-475 TFYASDYVIDVDV
+475 TFYASDYVIDANV
-488 PDEDVPEEIVR
+488 PNEDVPEEIVR

-578 NLADYSVGTDK
+578 NLTDYSVGTDK

>member
-65 IRTDAFFNESKE
+65 IRTDAFFNESQE

-150 AMIYSGEEL
+150 AMIYSGVEL
-159 EINHEGDSMDED
+159 ELNHEGDNMDED

-187 KAVVEYVA
+187 KAVVEYIA

-202 LEQSAEGEE
+202 LEQSAE
-211 DEAKPKSDSE
+211 DDDDKDKPESDSE
-221 EDMVNSDEDETK
+221 EDTVDSDEDKDKTESDEDKDK
-233 TKSNEDKT
+233 TKS
-241 KTKSNEDEA
+241 
-250 DEAESDEE
+250 AESDEE

-278 NGPVTNPAGTT
+278 NGPVNTPAGTT

-454 KITEPLGLAE
+454 KIKEPLGLAE

-578 NLADYSVGTDK
+578 NLTDYSVGTDK

>member
-54 GHATLKYTPEG
+54 GYATLKYTPEG
-65 IRTDAFFNESKE
+65 IRTDAFFNESQE

-187 KAVVEYVA
+187 KAVVEYIA

-202 LEQSAEGEE
+202 LEQSAEDEE
-211 DEAKPKSDSE
+211 DEAKPKSDS
-221 EDMVNSDEDETK
+221 DEDTVD
-233 TKSNEDKT
+233 SDEDKT
-241 KTKSNEDEA
+241 KTKSNKDEA
-250 DEAESDEE
+250 DEAKSDEE

-278 NGPVTNPAGTT
+278 NGPVDTTAGTT

-321 DNIDMLF
+321 NNIDMLF

-454 KITEPLGLAE
+454 KIKEPLGLAE

>member
-1 MQSTTPDFSGW
+1 
-12 ATKNNILCTDGHT
+12 
-25 IRQGAF
+25 
-31 AKDDGKTVPLVWR
+31 
-44 HQRDEIPHIL
+44 
-54 GHATLKYTPEG
+54 
-65 IRTDAFFNESKE
+65 
-77 AQDVKLRV
+77 
-85 QHGDLNQLSI
+85 
-95 FANRLIKNGM
+95 
-105 DVLDGSI
+105 
-112 GEVSVVPIGA
+112 
-122 NEGAFIDFVSLNHEY
+122 
-137 DASDVW
+137 
-143 VGSENHN
+143 
-150 AMIYSGEEL
+150 
-159 EINHEGDSMDED
+159 
-171 LDDTIE
+171 
-177 DIYNSMTDEQ
+177 
-187 KAVVEYVA
+187 
-195 KLALESK
+195 
-202 LEQSAEGEE
+202 
-211 DEAKPKSDSE
+211 
-221 EDMVNSDEDETK
+221 
-233 TKSNEDKT
+233 
-241 KTKSNEDEA
+241 
-250 DEAESDEE
+250 
-258 KKKTL
+258 
-263 SHERGSMP
+263 MP

-309 DAVLEHAGTYGI
+309 DAVIEHAGTYGI
-321 DNIDMLF
+321 NNIDMLF

-355 HHNPFSR
+355 HQNPFSR

-454 KITEPLGLAE
+454 KIKEPLGLAE

-470 ILNDH
+470 ILSDH
-475 TFYASDYVIDVDV
+475 TFYASDYVIDAGV
-488 PDEDVPEEIVR
+488 PDEDIPEEIVR

-566 GDKVCELVGIAV
+566 GDEVCELVGIAV
-578 NLADYSVGTDK
+578 NLTDYSVGTDK

-608 LLESRIS
+608 LLETRIS